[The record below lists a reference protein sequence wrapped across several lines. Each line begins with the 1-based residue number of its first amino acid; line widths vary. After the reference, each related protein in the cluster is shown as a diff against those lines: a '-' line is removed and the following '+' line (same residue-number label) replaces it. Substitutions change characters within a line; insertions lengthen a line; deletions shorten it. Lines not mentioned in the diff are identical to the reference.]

1 MQTLRA
7 TSEAHHAAILPHV
20 EGLLTLADQVG
31 RVPCATLHPR
41 LEAEHDF
48 VARQLVPHMDAVE
61 RTLYAPLEAVMG
73 SHHSMAPM
81 REEHR
86 ALHGLVA
93 ELGEHITH
101 GPDCGW
107 SEVEGLA
114 LRRALYRLHAVLK
127 VHLAEEETYLRVLE
141 ANLDEAEQARL
152 AAGLEHAMADEG

>member
-1 MQTLRA
+1 MPSLRA

-20 EGLLTLADQVG
+20 EGLLALADQVG
-31 RVPCATLHPR
+31 RVPCGELHPR
-41 LEAEHDF
+41 FEAEYDF

-61 RTLYAPLEAVMG
+61 RTLYEPLEAVMEG
-73 SHHSMAPM
+73 RHSMAPM

-93 ELGEHITH
+93 DLGEFLAH

-114 LRRALYRLHAVLK
+114 LRRALYRLHAMLK

-141 ANLDEAEQARL
+141 AHLDADEQARL
-152 AAGLEHAMADEG
+152 AVGLDHAMADG